1 VETKASPLAIR
12 LKQAHIGTQPLP
24 LLTTMIQNGSSL
36 EKLKPLIE
44 EQPLNQLITTAGQLR
59 SGTRTQTAML
69 INALLPELQENC
81 IISNLSMTQCGQVT
95 EITLVFFQKMVSQ
108 EPDLTMERII

>member
-1 VETKASPLAIR
+1 METKASPLAIR
-12 LKQAHIGTQPLP
+12 LKQAHIGTKPLP